1 MNDLTLLVKFG
12 LDLPNFF
19 NADAVVLRQGYADGV
34 VGGAEGEIDGD
45 MFYWAYTIDLPL
57 PSGEMRVSFKD
68 YMWMLSETRVLNK
81 AYMSKW
87 GIPVGEVT
95 IMFEKV
101 K

>member
-1 MNDLTLLVKFG
+1 
-12 LDLPNFF
+12 
-19 NADAVVLRQGYADGV
+19 
-34 VGGAEGEIDGD
+34 
-45 MFYWAYTIDLPL
+45 
-57 PSGEMRVSFKD
+57 GEMRVSFKD

>member
-1 MNDLTLLVKFG
+1 
-12 LDLPNFF
+12 
-19 NADAVVLRQGYADGV
+19 
-34 VGGAEGEIDGD
+34 

-57 PSGEMRVSFKD
+57 PSGEMRVSFED
-68 YMWMLSETRVLNK
+68 YMWMLSENRVLNK

>member
-1 MNDLTLLVKFG
+1 
-12 LDLPNFF
+12 
-19 NADAVVLRQGYADGV
+19 
-34 VGGAEGEIDGD
+34 